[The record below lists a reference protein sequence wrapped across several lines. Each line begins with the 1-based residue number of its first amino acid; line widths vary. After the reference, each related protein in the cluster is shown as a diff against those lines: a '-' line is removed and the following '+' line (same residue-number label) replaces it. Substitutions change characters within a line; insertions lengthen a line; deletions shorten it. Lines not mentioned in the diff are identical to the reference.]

1 MDDTDREILK
11 IMSKMQDMLFLQIA
25 KKRGISPIKVQK
37 RFEDMKKE
45 GIFFR
50 STLILD
56 LSKIG
61 FNGKAFLSIKLS
73 KDCDL
78 KKVVEALQLMKNLF
92 LVVEVV
98 GTYDLFAM
106 VVFRDIT
113 EIMKIVNDIKT
124 SPCVEKVEISL
135 TDESYYPFRKEY
147 TEIDFLEEESES

>member
-1 MDDTDREILK
+1 
-11 IMSKMQDMLFLQIA
+11 MSKKPDMPFLQIA
-25 KKRGISPIKVQK
+25 KKLGISPITVQK
-37 RFEDMKKE
+37 RFEDMRKE

>member
-1 MDDTDREILK
+1 MDETDREILK
-11 IMSKMQDMLFLQIA
+11 IMSKKPDMPFLQIA
-25 KKRGISPIKVQK
+25 KKLSISPITVQK

-61 FNGKAFLSIKLS
+61 FKGKAFLSIKLA

-78 KKVVEALQLMKNLF
+78 KKAVEALQQMKNLF
-92 LVVEVV
+92 IVVEIVV
-98 GTYDLFAM
+98 TFDMFAM

-124 SPCVEKVEISL
+124 TPCVEKVEVSL

-147 TEIDFLEEESES
+147 SEIDVLEEESES